1 MIPVNDL
8 RAGIYFQ
15 ENNEPYKVVEYKHV
29 KVGRG
34 NANIKIKA
42 CNLKTGSVL
51 EKSYLS
57 GGRVEEIQIERQKV
71 QFLYSDQNNV
81 FFMDPQ
87 NFEQFEI
94 AKKIVGSALNFMKEA
109 LELELVK
116 WEDEILGVELSNS
129 VELTVTET
137 GPSERGD
144 SAGSVTK
151 PATLETGYVV
161 QVPMFVKNGDRLKID
176 TRTGTYAER
185 VN

>member
-1 MIPVNDL
+1 MISVNDL

-15 ENNEPYKVVEYKHV
+15 EDGEPFKVVEYRHV

-42 CNLKTGSVL
+42 RNLKTGSVL
-51 EKSYLS
+51 EKTYLS
-57 GGRVEEIQIERQKV
+57 GGKVDEIQIERQKV
-71 QFLYSDQNNV
+71 QFLYSDQNRV

-87 NFEQFEI
+87 NFEQFEVVE
-94 AKKIVGSALNFMKEA
+94 KIVGSALYFMKEA

-116 WEDEILGVELSNS
+116 WEDEILDVELSNS
-129 VELTVTET
+129 VELTVAET

-144 SAGSVTK
+144 SAGSITK

-176 TRTGTYAER
+176 TRSGIYLER